1 MSYNYFEK
9 QQREDSI
16 LVGQDILSFRYN
28 NSRIDTTIISCL
40 RKIVNLSKEKV
51 AIIDNETKITYGH
64 FMKGINAL
72 SNFC

>member
-40 RKIVNLSKEKV
+40 RKIVNLSKEK
-51 AIIDNETKITYGH
+51 
-64 FMKGINAL
+64 
-72 SNFC
+72 